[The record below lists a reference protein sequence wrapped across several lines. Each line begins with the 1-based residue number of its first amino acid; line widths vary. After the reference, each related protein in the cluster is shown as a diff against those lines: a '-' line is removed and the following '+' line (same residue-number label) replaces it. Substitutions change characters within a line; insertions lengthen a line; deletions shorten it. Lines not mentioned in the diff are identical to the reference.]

1 MARILDYISEI
12 VGQLNDNIDYNEILR
27 QEDMYVIGKYVARNP
42 NFVYG
47 NCSPFADT
55 TKTYPKDGLIQG
67 QYGIN
72 TSYWKSLKKVADQ
85 KGKQKTEY
93 FKERILTGS
102 GAKDPDVRKLM
113 DRLFKHP
120 VYEDLVDALGNL
132 INYNVLNNTFQSIGE
147 RGSTFDK
154 INTNLNFD
162 FFGPYPKNY
171 VDYNVYMTFA

>member
-1 MARILDYISEI
+1 M
-12 VGQLNDNIDYNEILR
+12 
-27 QEDMYVIGKYVARNP
+27 
-42 NFVYG
+42 
-47 NCSPFADT
+47 
-55 TKTYPKDGLIQG
+55 
-67 QYGIN
+67 
-72 TSYWKSLKKVADQ
+72 ADQ

-113 DRLFKHP
+113 DRLFKRP

-154 INTNLNFD
+154 INTNLNLVIIYRL
-162 FFGPYPKNY
+162 FFYFGFIFRTRNLVNIIFVTIIRFISIYC
-171 VDYNVYMTFA
+171 F